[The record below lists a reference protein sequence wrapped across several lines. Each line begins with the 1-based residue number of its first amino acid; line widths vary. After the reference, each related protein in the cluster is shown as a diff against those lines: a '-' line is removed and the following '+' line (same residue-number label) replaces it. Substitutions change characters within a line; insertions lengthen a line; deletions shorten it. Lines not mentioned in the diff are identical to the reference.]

1 MTYYIRKTDKPKK
14 KYMLVMPYN
23 KKVYFGASGYRD
35 ITLMNKKTSKFYE
48 PDKEER
54 NKVKKNYLKRHS
66 REPKIFNSPSVL
78 SDIILWNK
86 PTLKESIID
95 YGKKYNIVIK

>member
-1 MTYYIRKTDKPKK
+1 
-14 KYMLVMPYN
+14 MPDG

-35 ITLMNKKTSKFYE
+35 FTLMNKKTSKFYE
-48 PDKEER
+48 PSREER
-54 NKVKKNYLKRHS
+54 EKVKKNYLKRHS

-86 PTLKESIID
+86 PTLKESIVD
-95 YGKKYNIVIK
+95 YGKKYNISIK